1 MLRFLPRKVF
11 RSALAE
17 GDFALRSLNQQVYK
31 IFPFLAYSSGM
42 LKWKTVIARKELTVY
57 NKHST
62 SEPNSRLRQ

>member
-31 IFPFLAYSSGM
+31 IFPFLAYSSFLEKSSDVGGDFA
-42 LKWKTVIARKELTVY
+42 LRSL
-57 NKHST
+57 NQH
-62 SEPNSRLRQ
+62 RL